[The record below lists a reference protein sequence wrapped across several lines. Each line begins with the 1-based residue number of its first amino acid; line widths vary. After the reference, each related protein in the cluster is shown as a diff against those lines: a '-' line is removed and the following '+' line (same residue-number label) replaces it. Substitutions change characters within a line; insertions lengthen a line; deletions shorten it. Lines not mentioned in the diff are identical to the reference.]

1 MGVTAHLIKGWLLRT
16 TNGRKDKDKD
26 IHLIEYTPVAM
37 YKKGGLGYI
46 SMRHISR
53 AEFTRQ
59 MASLQLSEAE
69 PVVIMIMKNGLIRK
83 LGRGRIQTE
92 YQNQTLSSVIKL
104 SFIEKDL

>member
-16 TNGRKDKDKD
+16 TNGRKDKEIYWRK
-26 IHLIEYTPVAM
+26 YTPL
-37 YKKGGLGYI
+37 YRKGVGYI

-69 PVVIMIMKNGLIRK
+69 PVVIMKNYLIRK

-92 YQNQTLSSVIKL
+92 YQNQTLPNVIKL
-104 SFIEKDL
+104 SFSFIH

>member
-1 MGVTAHLIKGWLLRT
+1 
-16 TNGRKDKDKD
+16 
-26 IHLIEYTPVAM
+26 M

-69 PVVIMIMKNGLIRK
+69 PVVIMKNYLIRK

-92 YQNQTLSSVIKL
+92 YQNQTLPNVIKL
-104 SFIEKDL
+104 SFSFIH

>member
-1 MGVTAHLIKGWLLRT
+1 MGVTAHLIKGWLQGT
-16 TNGRKDKDKD
+16 TNGRKDKE
-26 IHLIEYTPVAM
+26 IYLIEYTPM
-37 YKKGGLGYI
+37 YEKGGLGYI

-69 PVVIMIMKNGLIRK
+69 PVVIMIMKNYLIRK

-92 YQNQTLSSVIKL
+92 YQNQTLPNVIKL
-104 SFIEKDL
+104 SFSFIH